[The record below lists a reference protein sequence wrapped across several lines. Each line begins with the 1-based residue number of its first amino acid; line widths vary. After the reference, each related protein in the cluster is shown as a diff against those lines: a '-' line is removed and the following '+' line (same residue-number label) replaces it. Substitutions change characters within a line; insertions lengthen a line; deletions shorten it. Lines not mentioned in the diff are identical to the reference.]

1 MSTMTRV
8 SVPPVAPVS
17 PVSMT
22 EIAAVIARPDRIQ
35 RNLGVTDV
43 YHRLAN
49 AMAQRTG
56 RPDLTWCAFATWAS
70 ATAGTMI
77 AMREVP
83 ALFRGLLGQSDD
95 YARHFPHIRHVLDET
110 AIVRAGELVAVQ
122 ISDALSDGNTLVFAE
137 LAPVFVALLNDEPLP
152 ADRSVDLIDGAVQPP
167 LAEPFERY
175 RRALVDPDAVHSAQD
190 ILAGNVL
197 AVYHEQQRL
206 QPYITAALDA
216 SIRDVLHELT
226 EHGLTGRLARD
237 LEPHLGR
244 VLQAIDDAWNRAL
257 TRHATSLR
265 TPSQVFDLGEDVPPL
280 PDGTPWPH
288 ALATLVDP
296 DPATIIA
303 RFDRSR
309 GPLLGSGAR
318 DWAVLEDRMNYI
330 VNLFRSRQQDATL
343 LQRPESA
350 TDLPGDPGARI

>member
-1 MSTMTRV
+1 
-8 SVPPVAPVS
+8 
-17 PVSMT
+17 
-22 EIAAVIARPDRIQ
+22 
-35 RNLGVTDV
+35 
-43 YHRLAN
+43 
-49 AMAQRTG
+49 MAQRTG

-83 ALFRGLLGQSDD
+83 ALFRRLLGQSDD

-137 LAPVFVALLNDEPLP
+137 LAPVFAALLNDEPLL
-152 ADRSVDLIDGAVQPP
+152 AHRSVDLIDGANQPP

-216 SIRDVLHELT
+216 SIRDVLH
-226 EHGLTGRLARD
+226 A
-237 LEPHLGR
+237 EPH
-244 VLQAIDDAWNRAL
+244 RA
-257 TRHATSLR
+257 RS
-265 TPSQVFDLGEDVPPL
+265 
-280 PDGTPWPH
+280 
-288 ALATLVDP
+288 
-296 DPATIIA
+296 
-303 RFDRSR
+303 DRSA
-309 GPLLGSGAR
+309 GP
-318 DWAVLEDRMNYI
+318 
-330 VNLFRSRQQDATL
+330 
-343 LQRPESA
+343 
-350 TDLPGDPGARI
+350 